1 MLSRKQGWHDL
12 KGMDGTRL
20 RILTHK
26 SDILKQVG
34 VDPNR
39 PLHRDDRQAP
49 KDQPDNRERDEQAH
63 ETRDTDR
70 EVPDTNPELDGPEG
84 GHDAREHDDY
94 HRCAS

>member
-1 MLSRKQGWHDL
+1 
-12 KGMDGTRL
+12 MDGTRL

-84 GHDAREHDDY
+84 DMTP
-94 HRCAS
+94 ASMMTTIAAPPSII